1 MFMAQT
7 RRSLLKVAAAS
18 PLAAATAKPGLKEM
32 QMYSKLGVKPVI
44 NGMGTVTVLGGCLM
58 PPEVL
63 QAMDEAAQFF
73 VPIPELQRKAG
84 ARIAELLGVPG
95 AMVTGGAASGI
106 TVATVACLCR
116 GDEKKL
122 QQLPD
127 VTGMPYEVIQQKA
140 HHSGYEHQITLTGAK
155 VIEVET
161 AEELQAAIGP
171 KTAMMFFLN
180 KHDPDGKI
188 KREEWLQI
196 AKKNNILTFNDAAAD
211 VPPKERLWQ
220 YVKEGFDL
228 VAFSGG
234 KGMLGPQSAGL
245 LLGRKDLIDASF
257 PAMSPAGGIGRGMKV
272 AKEEIVGMVAALERF
287 LKMDHAAEA
296 QLLDKRVAEMIAGLG
311 KVKGVKTSKYVPVI
325 ANELPHFLMEWDES
339 VVGLKT
345 QQIVEKLQKGD
356 PPIHVLP
363 EGPGRMVV
371 SVWMMTGD
379 QHRVVAKRLA
389 EILRG

>member
-1 MFMAQT
+1 MA
-7 RRSLLKVAAAS
+7 VAAAK
-18 PLAAATAKPGLKEM
+18 PLPKEM
-32 QMYSKLGVKPVI
+32 QVYSKLGVKPVI
-44 NGMGTVTVLGGCLM
+44 NGMGTVTVLGGSLM

-63 QAMDEAAQFF
+63 QAMDEAARTYIF
-73 VPIPELQRKAG
+73 IPDLQRKAG
-84 ARIAELLGVPG
+84 AHIAELLGIPG
-95 AMVTGGAASGI
+95 AMVTGGAASAI

-116 GDEKKL
+116 GDQKKL

-127 VTGMPYEVIQQKA
+127 ISGMAHEVIQQKA

-161 AEELQAAIGP
+161 AAELESAIGP

-180 KHDPDGKI
+180 KHEPDGKI
-188 KREEWLQI
+188 KRAEWLRI
-196 AKKNNILTFNDAAAD
+196 AKKNNIPTFNDAAAD
-211 VPPKERLWQ
+211 VPPKERLWEI
-220 YVKEGFDL
+220 VKEGFDL

-234 KGMLGPQSAGL
+234 KAMLGPQSAGL

-257 PAMSPAGGIGRGMKV
+257 PAMSPNGGIGRGMKV

-287 LKMDHAAEA
+287 LKADHAAEA
-296 QLLDKRVAEMIAGLG
+296 RLLDKRVAEMIHAVGA
-311 KVKGVKTSKYVPVI
+311 VKGVKTSKYVPVI

-339 VVGLKT
+339 LVGLTT
-345 QQIVEKLQKGD
+345 QQIVEKLQKND

-371 SVWMMTGD
+371 SVWMMTGE

-389 EILRG
+389 EVLRG